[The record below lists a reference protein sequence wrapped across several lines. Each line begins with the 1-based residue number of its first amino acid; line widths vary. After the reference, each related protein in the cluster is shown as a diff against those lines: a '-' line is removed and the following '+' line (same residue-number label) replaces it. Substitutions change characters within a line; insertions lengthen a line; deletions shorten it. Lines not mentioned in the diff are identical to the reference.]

1 MIIVPRV
8 LQNLREIFVQ
18 TGALHDLS
26 FCEHERPRSSLIRIK
41 KLTKLRV
48 VEILAIS
55 HTHLEDNLKMKI
67 KNKDQSRDLLLKFKL
82 ALQ

>member
-1 MIIVPRV
+1 M
-8 LQNLREIFVQ
+8 
-18 TGALHDLS
+18 
-26 FCEHERPRSSLIRIK
+26 
-41 KLTKLRV
+41 

-82 ALQ
+82 ALQQVQSRVQTRKHP